1 MNFLKKLLK
10 IVRKLSI
17 VIFIL
22 LILYFIINSHLRF
35 HNGSSAYLVLAGI
48 CVVIVGYLYYMN
60 KYRY

>member
-48 CVVIVGYLYYMN
+48 CVVIVGYLY
-60 KYRY
+60 